1 MNNRTQGMRRG
12 LAAVAVAVTIAVGL
26 GGCVLDAERREG
38 GELVDEMTDAEF
50 YALPD
55 DLPAGSPGELIRS
68 KTIDSAPAGT
78 RAWRVIYHSTDMA
91 GADIPVAGLV
101 IVPDLPAAKEGRT
114 VVSWAHPTTGS
125 AQKCGPS
132 LAVDPFEL
140 IEGMANL
147 LAQGYAVVATDY
159 QGMTIAGPSSYLLG
173 VTEGNNVLDA
183 VRAGR
188 NLPEVSLSSHVLLW
202 GHSQGGQAAL
212 FAAQQAR
219 AYAPELDVR
228 AVAVAAPAASLTAL
242 LSDDI
247 IDVSGVTIAS
257 LAIPAMIAAYRDTY
271 DEAELW
277 SILTPAGQAAAPK
290 VQELCLLTDTAKIHE
305 ITGPLVGGF
314 VTSDPSTTEPW
325 KTILTENSAGG
336 SPLGVPVYIAQGLDD
351 ELVIPTATADY
362 VKTLCAAGEKVQ
374 FDEFTGVTHA
384 TVALTAIPSVLSFF
398 SAAEKPSDCVG

>member
-1 MNNRTQGMRRG
+1 MRRA
-12 LAAVAVAVTIAVGL
+12 LAGVALALAVATAL
-26 GGCVLDAERREG
+26 SGCVLEAERRTVFEFSD
-38 GELVDEMTDAEF
+38 ELTDAQF
-50 YALPD
+50 YTLPET
-55 DLPAGSPGELIRS
+55 LPAGEPGDLIRA
-68 KTIDSAPAGT
+68 KTIDSSPAGT
-78 RAWRVIYHSTDMA
+78 RAWRVIYHSTDLA
-91 GADIPVAGLV
+91 GTDIPVSGLV
-101 IVPDLPAAKEGRT
+101 IVPDLPAPKEGRT

-132 LAVDPFEL
+132 LADDPFEL

-147 LAQGYAVVATDY
+147 LAAGYAVVATDY
-159 QGMTIAGPSSYLLG
+159 EGMSLAGPSSYLLG

-188 NLPEVSLSSHVLLW
+188 NLPGVALSDRVLLW

-212 FAAQQAR
+212 FAAQQAEE
-219 AYAPELDVR
+219 YAPELHVE
-228 AVAVAAPAASLTAL
+228 AVAVAAPAAVLTSL

-257 LAIPAMIAAYRDTY
+257 LAIPAMVAAYKGTY
-271 DEAELW
+271 GEQALW
-277 SILTPAGQAAAPK
+277 SILTPAGQEAAPK
-290 VQELCLLTDTAKIHE
+290 VQQLCLLSDTKAIHD

-314 VTSDPSTTEPW
+314 ITSDPATTEPW

-351 ELVIPTATADY
+351 RLVIPTATADY
-362 VKTLCAAGEKVQ
+362 VKTLCAAGERVQ

-398 SAAEKPSDCVG
+398 AAAQKPSNCVE

>member
-1 MNNRTQGMRRG
+1 VRRRAAALALA
-12 LAAVAVAVTIAVGL
+12 LAAVTAL
-26 GGCVLDAERREG
+26 SGCVIEAERRAVF
-38 GELVDEMTDAEF
+38 ELSDQLTDAEF
-50 YALPD
+50 YT
-55 DLPAGSPGELIRS
+55 LPASIPAGEPGDLIRAKS
-68 KTIDSAPAGT
+68 IQSSPAGT
-78 RAWRVIYHSTDMA
+78 RAWRVIYHSTDLA
-91 GADIPVAGLV
+91 GNDIPVSGVV
-101 IVPDLPAAKEGRT
+101 IVPDLPAPKDGRT

-132 LAVDPFEL
+132 LATSPFSL

-188 NLPEVSLSSHVLLW
+188 NLPDISLSSHVLLW

-257 LAIPAMIAAYRDTY
+257 LAIPAMVAAYRDTY
-271 DEAELW
+271 DETELW

-314 VTSDPSTTEPW
+314 VASDPSTTEPW

-336 SPLGVPVYIAQGLDD
+336 QPLGMPVYIAQGLDD
-351 ELVIPTATADY
+351 KLVIPEATAGY
-362 VKTLCAAGEKVQ
+362 VKELCAAGESVQ
-374 FDEFTGVTHA
+374 FDEFAGITHA
-384 TVALTAIPSVLSFF
+384 LVALTATPAVLSFF
-398 SAAEKPSDCVG
+398 AAVEKGDAPSNCIG